1 MRVKKSRGEIYFQWI
16 VWFIVLITLVA
27 VLYPLYFI
35 LIASVSDP
43 LEVSAGR
50 VVLFPRG
57 FNLTAYKTI
66 LNNPSIWIGLKNTFL
81 YTVVGTSMSVTVT
94 FMGAYALSRKKMPGR
109 NAIMFFI
116 IFTMFFNGGLI
127 PTYMQVKNLNLLDT
141 FWIMVL
147 MNLVSVFH
155 LIVTRSFLQSTI
167 DEQLYDAC
175 YIDGGSDF
183 TAFFKIACP
192 LSKPILAVL
201 VLVNAVGHWNSYFY
215 ALIFLR
221 DRARYPL
228 SLFMREILMQNMSAA
243 EEIMGTDLTRI
254 YFQES
259 LKYSLIIVS
268 IVPML
273 ILYLFL
279 QKYFKKG
286 IMIGAIK
293 G

>member
-1 MRVKKSRGEIYFQWI
+1 
-16 VWFIVLITLVA
+16 
-27 VLYPLYFI
+27 
-35 LIASVSDP
+35 
-43 LEVSAGR
+43 
-50 VVLFPRG
+50 
-57 FNLTAYKTI
+57 
-66 LNNPSIWIGLKNTFL
+66 
-81 YTVVGTSMSVTVT
+81 
-94 FMGAYALSRKKMPGR
+94 
-109 NAIMFFI
+109 
-116 IFTMFFNGGLI
+116 
-127 PTYMQVKNLNLLDT
+127 
-141 FWIMVL
+141 
-147 MNLVSVFH
+147 
-155 LIVTRSFLQSTI
+155 LQSTI